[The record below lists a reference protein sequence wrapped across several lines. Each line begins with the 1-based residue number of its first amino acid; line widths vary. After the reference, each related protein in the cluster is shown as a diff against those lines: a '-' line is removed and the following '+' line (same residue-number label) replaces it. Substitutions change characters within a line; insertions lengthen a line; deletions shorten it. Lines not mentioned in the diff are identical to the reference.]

1 MASQSR
7 YFKVTDQVLLEY
19 KTDQY
24 LINRIR
30 PDGTD
35 ETSFYIYIDN
45 NNEQKLLEESAIA
58 KTEYVLADKST
69 MYYQGK
75 NASTLEFSESGDSSI
90 YGADIY
96 ANDNLI
102 GTVLKDADGNEKRTA
117 TVNRDTI
124 RIYLLTGYIMNN
136 IFGYSVKVKAQISK
150 VMYFNEATQKT
161 VVRRIDDTLTML
173 DWYMPK
179 DELKDNIHWL
189 QNPLYLNSKF
199 YDRYIEIPLIAPLD
213 AALHNPYSNTDSSNN
228 RDIDYLY
235 EYTDESGTTYY
246 FRGYPSQY
254 NSVFVEF
261 ATVQSDNVTLETDTI
276 NGESTFTL
284 DVPRVFT
291 LMQDSNA
298 SLVNVRL
305 YEDAD
310 THTVKYYPIYGDVY
324 NPKEFEYEL
333 MAAINSGAISM
344 TNIANMDYNNDGID
358 DFIDMYGD
366 DAFRWVIVNELS
378 VSYIYRDTYADI
390 NGDDEP
396 KIFNEYYTNTI
407 DYTGK
412 ESDNSEFWKTSFIPY
427 IKDRENLTC
436 SSIVI
441 TYNCHL
447 FNRVNNTD
455 IVRQASMVIS
465 DPYKYAAT
473 TINTDNIISYKIVNK
488 IEKVLNTTTSENS
501 VSTPSYIREYYDV
514 TNLVVKDMNSGNIYS
529 QGKMTL
535 SLFRTSSNYAFRLYQ
550 ISSDN
555 SRVPYNLS
563 GNINYKLVFPSASSG
578 VISIYPNK
586 DSEQYNLQNGQL
598 IFYISQ
604 DKANAIM
611 SVPASERYFAIT
623 TYVSGVSSEETT
635 LYEGSVEWINA

>member
-1 MASQSR
+1 MSNQSK
-7 YFKVTDQVLLEY
+7 YFKVTEQVLLEY

-24 LINRIR
+24 AINRLH
-30 PDGTD
+30 PGGTE
-35 ETSFYIYIDN
+35 ETTFYIYIDN
-45 NNEQKLLEESAIA
+45 NNEQKLLETSAIP
-58 KTEYVLADKST
+58 KTEYVLEDKST
-69 MYYQGK
+69 MYYPGK
-75 NASTLEFSESGDSSI
+75 NTTELSFSESGDSSI
-90 YGADIY
+90 YGDDIY
-96 ANDNLI
+96 ANDKLV
-102 GTVLKDADGNEKRTA
+102 GTILKDSNGNEKRTSS
-117 TVNRDTI
+117 VNKDTI

-150 VMYFNEATQKT
+150 VMYYNSAIQKT
-161 VVRRIDDTLTML
+161 VVKRIDDTLTML

-189 QNPLYLNSKF
+189 ANPLYLNSKF

-213 AALHNPYSNTDSSNN
+213 AALHNPYASKTLDK
-228 RDIDYLY
+228 DIDYLY
-235 EYTDESGTTYY
+235 EYTDTTTGEVYY
-246 FRGYPSQY
+246 FRGYPNQY
-254 NSVFVEF
+254 DSVYVEF
-261 ATVQSDNVTLETDTI
+261 ATVLPDNVSLATDTAS
-276 NGESTFTL
+276 GESSFTL
-284 DVPRVFT
+284 DVPRTFT

-305 YEDAD
+305 YEDVD
-310 THTVKYYPIYGDVY
+310 THSIKYYPIYGDVY

-378 VSYIYRDTYADI
+378 VSYVYRDTYADI
-390 NGDDEP
+390 NGNDEP
-396 KIFNEYYTNTI
+396 QVFNEYYTNTI

-412 ESDNSEFWKTSFIPY
+412 ENDNSEFWKTSFIPY

-436 SSIVI
+436 SSIII

-447 FNRVNNTD
+447 FNRVNSAD

-488 IEKVLNTTTSENS
+488 IEKIINTNTSESS
-501 VSTPSYIREYYDV
+501 VTTPSYIREYYDT
-514 TNLVVKDMNSGNIYS
+514 TNLVIKDMSNGNIYD

-535 SLFRTSSNYAFRLYQ
+535 KLFRTSSNYAFRLYQ

-555 SRVPYNLS
+555 SRVPYNLA

-578 VISIYPNK
+578 ILSIYPNK
-586 DSEQYNLQNGQL
+586 DSDQYNLQNGQL

-611 SVPASERYFAIT
+611 NVPASERYFAIT
-623 TYVSGVSSEETT
+623 TYIDGNSTEEST
-635 LYEGSVEWINA
+635 LYEGNVEWVSA